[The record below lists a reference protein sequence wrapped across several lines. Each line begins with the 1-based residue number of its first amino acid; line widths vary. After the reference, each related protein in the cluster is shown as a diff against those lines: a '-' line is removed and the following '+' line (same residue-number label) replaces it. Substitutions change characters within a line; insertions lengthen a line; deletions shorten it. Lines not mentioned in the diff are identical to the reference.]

1 MSIII
6 IQNSSVR
13 ARFTFEN
20 KFSSLFIIL
29 CQIGNLRKSV
39 CGHLLGYCSESIL
52 HEWVYTSLGSKL
64 LKRLESSQ
72 ISIFF
77 FSKYK
82 ISSSPIVFK
91 NISSI
96 IFRNYRLLIVTYS
109 KINYA
114 KLIFFILIWGSCQK
128 LSSSR
133 HFCFVSTIF
142 EFYNPP
148 T

>member
-39 CGHLLGYCSESIL
+39 CGHLLGYYSESIL

-64 LKRLESSQ
+64 VRITSNFE
-72 ISIFF
+72 FF
-77 FSKYK
+77 FSIYK
-82 ISSSPIVFK
+82 ISSSPIVFI

-96 IFRNYRLLIVTYS
+96 IFRNYKLLIVTYS

>member
-64 LKRLESSQ
+64 VR
-72 ISIFF
+72 I
-77 FSKYK
+77 YK

-96 IFRNYRLLIVTYS
+96 IFRNYKLLLIVTYS